1 MKLLSC
7 ISSVE
12 LFICGFSVS
21 AELLVEEESFSKP
34 KVTMVA
40 WDRHDNMVVTAVN
53 NYLLKVWN
61 STTGQLLHILKVCPK
76 PSEGGGV
83 DEWRRRLTPKAVPCL
98 QGHEAEVFVLEP
110 HPFDSRIMLSAGHD
124 GNVFMWD
131 LQRGARVM
139 HFFNM
144 VGPRPRS
151 SPGAVHRVWPPLAP
165 NPNPTLPD

>member
-1 MKLLSC
+1 MPVVS
-7 ISSVE
+7 I
-12 LFICGFSVS
+12 FSVS
-21 AELLVEEESFSKP
+21 AELMMEEESFSKP

-61 STTGQLLHILKVCPK
+61 SNTGQLLHILKVCTK
-76 PSEGGGV
+76 PLGKDVG
-83 DEWRRRLTPKAVPCL
+83 EWQPRLTSETVCL

-124 GNVFMWD
+124 GNVYMWD
-131 LQRGARVM
+131 LQRGTRVM

-144 VGPRPRS
+144 VCR
-151 SPGAVHRVWPPLAP
+151 HL
-165 NPNPTLPD
+165 